1 VSGKRSAEFPGIPTA
16 NEQGMTGYE
25 ADIVAVTGDPVKD
38 ITRLRDVTFVMK
50 AGRVLKK

>member
-1 VSGKRSAEFPGIPTA
+1 MNLGDQIGSLK
-16 NEQGMTGYE
+16 TGYE